1 MSYEPAKGAALDIP
15 GRVLGWLP
23 VFSAALRAARTAM
36 RSTQRARSSRFRP
49 HSGPEALVD
58 EALQALAADDEHV
71 SVSARVH
78 DAVLREWDQQ
88 HGARK
93 RRRMRHQPG
102 RLAWV
107 VVPAAAAL
115 MLAAAG
121 LQRESVRHP
130 MREAVPTTNAVPI
143 DVPAMS
149 SERAPVLEESRRNAE
164 LVPLIAVS
172 ARPPA
177 AVDRSVGYV
186 IVPEPLVDPSA
197 LHVVRARMSRAALA
211 SLGMPIVDPN
221 VDGVVEVE
229 MLVGDDGVAQS
240 IRHATLVSD

>member
-1 MSYEPAKGAALDIP
+1 MSYEPD
-15 GRVLGWLP
+15 
-23 VFSAALRAARTAM
+23 
-36 RSTQRARSSRFRP
+36 
-49 HSGPEALVD
+49 ALVD
-58 EALQALAADDEHV
+58 EALRALAADDEHV

-88 HGARK
+88 HGVRK
-93 RRRMRHQPG
+93 RRRMRHQPS

-130 MREAVPTTNAVPI
+130 MPEAVPTTNAVSI
-143 DVPAMS
+143 DVPAIS
-149 SERAPVLEESRRNAE
+149 SGRGPVLEESSRNAE
-164 LVPLIAVS
+164 LVSPIAVS
-172 ARPPA
+172 ATPPA
-177 AVDRSVGYV
+177 AVDRSFGYV
-186 IVPEPLVDPSA
+186 IVPGPLVDPSA

-240 IRHATLVSD
+240 IRHAALVNEPWETGRER

>member
-1 MSYEPAKGAALDIP
+1 M
-15 GRVLGWLP
+15 
-23 VFSAALRAARTAM
+23 RT
-36 RSTQRARSSRFRP
+36 TQRVRNSRFRP
-49 HSGPEALVD
+49 HSGPEALLD
-58 EALQALAADDEHV
+58 EALRALAADDERV

-88 HGARK
+88 HRVRK
-93 RRRMRHQPG
+93 RRRMHHQPS

-107 VVPAAAAL
+107 VVPVAAAL
-115 MLAAAG
+115 MLAAAL
-121 LQRESVRHP
+121 LQRESVHHP
-130 MREAVPTTNAVPI
+130 LREAVPTTNAVSI
-143 DVPAMS
+143 DVPAIS
-149 SERAPVLEESRRNAE
+149 SGRRPVLEESSRNAE
-164 LVPLIAVS
+164 LMSPIAVS
-172 ARPPA
+172 ARPPG

-186 IVPEPLVDPSA
+186 IVPGPLVDPSA

-221 VDGVVEVE
+221 LDGVVEVE

>member
-1 MSYEPAKGAALDIP
+1 MSHEPD
-15 GRVLGWLP
+15 
-23 VFSAALRAARTAM
+23 
-36 RSTQRARSSRFRP
+36 
-49 HSGPEALVD
+49 ALVD
-58 EALQALAADDEHV
+58 EALRALAEDDEHV

-88 HGARK
+88 HGVRE
-93 RRRMRHQPG
+93 RRRMHDQPS

-115 MLAAAG
+115 MLAVAG

-130 MREAVPTTNAVPI
+130 MREAVPTTNAASI
-143 DVPAMS
+143 DVPGVS
-149 SERAPVLEESRRNAE
+149 SGRGPELEEGSRNAE
-164 LVPLIAVS
+164 LVSPIAVP

-177 AVDRSVGYV
+177 AVDRSAGYV
-186 IVPEPLVDPSA
+186 IVPGPLVDPSA

>member
-1 MSYEPAKGAALDIP
+1 MSHERD
-15 GRVLGWLP
+15 V
-23 VFSAALRAARTAM
+23 
-36 RSTQRARSSRFRP
+36 
-49 HSGPEALVD
+49 LVD
-58 EALQALAADDEHV
+58 EALRALAADDERV
-71 SVSARVH
+71 RVPARVH

-88 HGARK
+88 HGV
-93 RRRMRHQPG
+93 RRRRRIHRQPG

-121 LQRESVRHP
+121 LQRESARHP
-130 MREAVPTTNAVPI
+130 TRDAVPTTNAVSI
-143 DVPAMS
+143 DVPAIS
-149 SERAPVLEESRRNAE
+149 SGPGPVLEESSRNAE
-164 LVPLIAVS
+164 LASPVAVS
-172 ARPPA
+172 ARSPVA
-177 AVDRSVGYV
+177 IDGSVGYV
-186 IVPEPLVDPSA
+186 IVPGPLVDPSA

-221 VDGVVEVE
+221 LDGVVEVE

>member
-1 MSYEPAKGAALDIP
+1 MSHEPD
-15 GRVLGWLP
+15 
-23 VFSAALRAARTAM
+23 
-36 RSTQRARSSRFRP
+36 
-49 HSGPEALVD
+49 ALVD
-58 EALQALAADDEHV
+58 EALRALAADDEHV
-71 SVSARVH
+71 SVSPRVH

-88 HGARK
+88 HGVRK
-93 RRRMRHQPG
+93 RRRMRHQPS
-102 RLAWV
+102 RLVWV

-130 MREAVPTTNAVPI
+130 MPEAVPRRNAVPI
-143 DVPAMS
+143 DVPAIS
-149 SERAPVLEESRRNAE
+149 SGRGPVLEESSRHAE
-164 LVPLIAVS
+164 LVSPIAVS
-172 ARPPA
+172 TRPPA
-177 AVDRSVGYV
+177 AVERSFGYV
-186 IVPEPLVDPSA
+186 IVPGPLVDPSA

-240 IRHATLVSD
+240 IRHATLVGD

>member
-1 MSYEPAKGAALDIP
+1 MSQEPD
-15 GRVLGWLP
+15 V
-23 VFSAALRAARTAM
+23 
-36 RSTQRARSSRFRP
+36 
-49 HSGPEALVD
+49 LVD

-71 SVSARVH
+71 SPSARVH

-88 HGARK
+88 HGVRK
-93 RRRMRHQPG
+93 QRRMHHQPS

-121 LQRESVRHP
+121 LQHESVRHP
-130 MREAVPTTNAVPI
+130 MREAAGTTNAGST
-143 DVPAMS
+143 DEPAIS
-149 SERAPVLEESRRNAE
+149 SERAPVLEGSSRNAE
-164 LVPLIAVS
+164 LVRPIAVS
-172 ARPPA
+172 ARRPPA
-177 AVDRSVGYV
+177 AVDRSIGYV
-186 IVPEPLVDPSA
+186 IVPGPLVDPST
-197 LHVVRARMSRAALA
+197 LHVVRARMSRVALA

>member
-1 MSYEPAKGAALDIP
+1 MS
-15 GRVLGWLP
+15 
-23 VFSAALRAARTAM
+23 
-36 RSTQRARSSRFRP
+36 
-49 HSGPEALVD
+49 HSGPEAFLN

-78 DAVLREWDQQ
+78 DAVLREWDEQ
-88 HGARK
+88 HGVRK
-93 RRRMRHQPG
+93 QQRRVHHQPS

-121 LQRESVRHP
+121 LQREAVRHP
-130 MREAVPTTNAVPI
+130 LRETVPATNAVSI
-143 DVPAMS
+143 ELPALS
-149 SERAPVLEESRRNAE
+149 SGRAPVLQESSRNAE
-164 LVPLIAVS
+164 LVRPIAVS
-172 ARPPA
+172 ARRPPA
-177 AVDRSVGYV
+177 AIERSFGYV
-186 IVPEPLVDPSA
+186 IVPGPLVDPSA